1 MTMRAL
7 TYGGVQISNFGPP
20 NVHYTWDGVHLQ
32 LSGSAQIDGGWK
44 RAGIS
49 LDMSSADA
57 MDLVLALL
65 DAVQK
70 HADFEAR
77 IIPNFVKRLTKKL
90 DKQAPKSR
98 QKVVA

>member
-20 NVHYTWDGVHLQ
+20 NVRYTYDGVHLE
-32 LSGSAQIDGGWK
+32 LSGSAQIEGGWK

-49 LDMSSADA
+49 LDMSAADA
-57 MDLVLALL
+57 MDIILALL

-70 HADFEAR
+70 HADYEAR